1 MATTILNQLKKTL
14 EDEGE
19 KKEFMKLYQQ
29 LCSQVDYNACAHM
42 DTIVQK
48 INQEAHQKIHRIVEE
63 KIRPK
68 EQQIQKLKRE
78 NGIARMVI
86 QTQQDEIKRL
96 EEENKKLRQLMF
108 FYQVIVLLLFY
119 IYHEKEYILYFQH
132 NIYDFS
138 LDILICN

>member
-86 QTQQDEIKRL
+86 QTQQDEIKLL
-96 EEENKKLRQLMF
+96 EEENKKLRQLKHKS
-108 FYQVIVLLLFY
+108 VSRPVN
-119 IYHEKEYILYFQH
+119 KK
-132 NIYDFS
+132 
-138 LDILICN
+138 